1 MDSTKSLEGE
11 GWEDGFQGMNF
22 FCPFVPEVKITQMP
36 RKPEAA
42 LCERIR
48 KPHLSHKWERGD
60 QAENGAATLPQVPCE
75 TTMWPQ
81 RPVC

>member
-1 MDSTKSLEGE
+1 
-11 GWEDGFQGMNF
+11 
-22 FCPFVPEVKITQMP
+22 MP